1 MYHLKVKGDKRG
13 NYKRCTGVKSRPYF
27 TGKSIGKEVQS

>member
-1 MYHLKVKGDKRG
+1 MYHLKIKG
-13 NYKRCTGVKSRPYF
+13 NYNKLCTVVKSRAYF